1 MLHESPQHVHRF
13 YQEISKL
20 GRPEPNGIMGI
31 TTTMTVSSL
40 TLSIYLSVHVSVVLS
55 YIPCT
60 PVSCVHNHVYL
71 YSDSGRFI

>member
-31 TTTMTVSSL
+31 TTTMTVSFL

-55 YIPCT
+55 HIRVP
-60 PVSCVHNHVYL
+60 L
-71 YSDSGRFI
+71 FRILAF